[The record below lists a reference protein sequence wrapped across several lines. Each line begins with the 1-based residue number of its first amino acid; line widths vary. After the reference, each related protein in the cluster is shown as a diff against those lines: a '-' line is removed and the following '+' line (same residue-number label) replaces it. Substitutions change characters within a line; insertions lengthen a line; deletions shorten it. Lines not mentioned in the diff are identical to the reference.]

1 MSPVPQGTEGPLTD
15 LLRSS
20 KDCYRAGSVCSGQ
33 PFSPG
38 HGDLTLGSWRAG
50 KSHEGIFGQVT
61 HVE

>member
-15 LLRSS
+15 LPRSS
-20 KDCYRAGSVCSGQ
+20 EDCDRAGSVYSGQ

-38 HGDLTLGSWRAG
+38 HGDLTLGSWKAG
-50 KSHEGIFGQVT
+50 KSHEGIFEQVT